1 MFKRKRKDEEK
12 KNPVHRDYSLWSNLR
27 FIFGNAFRCQK
38 ALLWL
43 IPLGILVQPVTAY
56 LWTFTSKYVIELIAA
71 ERTWQDLVPIML
83 FFTLIILIFQCLNSY
98 YWGSTWYRY
107 VGVRMHLMLQLNK
120 KAMSIRF
127 EHLENPDVMDA
138 FNKAQNAGG
147 NNNDG
152 VEGMIRGGT
161 DFMNNLTVVVVG
173 ILIMGTLSP
182 WIILLVMVTGLISFL
197 GNDWANA
204 YSKKTVW
211 DQLSN
216 WWRKNNYMNHITT
229 DFAAAKDIRI
239 FSLSD
244 WLMDKRRKLDEY
256 RYQMQKK
263 NESIWV
269 VSSVIGTVA
278 WAASQLGVYAFI
290 IYSVVKQHVPVSDA
304 FLYITT
310 ASTFYSH
317 ITSVLRNF
325 AELRQKSRQV
335 CDFRS
340 FLDFTDAITFGEGAS
355 ENQPIQQG
363 SKPVPQKVPY
373 EFRFEQVSFKYPKAE
388 DYALKDLNLTLSSG
402 ERLAVVGLNG
412 AGKSTF
418 IKLLLRLYEPTKGRI
433 LLNGTDI
440 REYDRNSYY
449 SLFAPVFQEVYQ
461 FAFPLAENISM
472 DTPENTDEKRAE
484 KCLEMAGMADK
495 VKELPGGIHTQM
507 LKIIEDDG
515 VDLSGGEKQ
524 KLALARALYKDAPV
538 VVLDEPTAAL
548 DALAEYELY
557 QNFDSMIG
565 DKTAVYISHRLSS
578 TRFCKHVAMF
588 ADGRLVEYGTHD
600 SLMALEGAYAEMFHV
615 QAQYYVEGGRELN
628 EEQ

>member
-1 MFKRKRKDEEK
+1 MFQKKKKEEEK
-12 KNPVHRDYSLWSNLR
+12 KNPVQREYSLWSNLR
-27 FIFGNAFRCQK
+27 FIFGNTFQYQK
-38 ALLWL
+38 ALLFL
-43 IPLGILVQPVTAY
+43 IPLGILVQPVVAY
-56 LWTFTSKYVIELIAA
+56 LWTFTSKYVIELIVDG
-71 ERTWQDLVPIML
+71 RPWQDLIPTML
-83 FFTLIILIFQCLNSY
+83 FFTAMMLIFLCLNTY
-98 YWGSTWYRY
+98 YWSNTWYRY
-107 VGVRMHLMLQLNK
+107 IGARMYLLSKLNRK
-120 KAMSIRF
+120 VMTVRF

-138 FNKAQNAGG
+138 CNKAQNAAG
-147 NNNDG
+147 NNSDG
-152 VEGMIRGGT
+152 VEGMMHSGT
-161 DFMNNLTVVVVG
+161 AFMNNLAVVIVG

-182 WIILLVMVTGLISFL
+182 WIILLVIVTGLISFI

-216 WWRKNNYMNHITT
+216 WWRKNNYMNRITT
-229 DFAAAKDIRI
+229 DFAAAKDIRM

-244 WLMDKRRKLDEY
+244 WLMDKRKELDQY
-256 RYQMQKK
+256 RYRMQIK
-263 NESIWV
+263 NEEIWV
-269 VSSVIGTVA
+269 VSSIIGNLA

-290 IYSVVKQHVPVSDA
+290 IYSVVKGQVAVADA
-304 FLYITT
+304 FLYVTT
-310 ASTFYSH
+310 AGTFYSH

-325 AELRQKSRQV
+325 AELRQKNRQV

-340 FLDFTDAITFGEGAS
+340 FLDFTDETVLGEELAAK
-355 ENQPIQQG
+355 QQEG
-363 SKPVPQKVPY
+363 TKPVPQNVPY

-388 DYALKDLNLTLSSG
+388 KYALKNLNLTLSQG

-418 IKLLLRLYEPTKGRI
+418 IKLLLRLYEPTEGRI

-449 SLFAPVFQEVYQ
+449 SLFAPVFQEVNQ
-461 FAFPLAENISM
+461 FAFPLVENVSM
-472 DTPENTDEKRAE
+472 DTPEHTDEKKAE

-495 VKELPGGIHTQM
+495 IKELPNGIHTQM

-524 KLALARALYKDAPV
+524 KLALARALYKDAAV

-557 QNFDSMIG
+557 QNFDYMIG

-588 ADGRLVEYGTHD
+588 VDGQMVEYGTHD
-600 SLMALEGAYAEMFHV
+600 SLMTLEGAYADMFHV
-615 QAQYYVEGGRELN
+615 QAQYYVEEGSELHG
-628 EEQ
+628 EE